1 MNKAL
6 RLTKMFLTL
15 CVLVYKAQPSGFSK
29 GKPAFSS
36 GSSLGHTIES
46 FQGRRPGKAGNV
58 GKDI

>member
-15 CVLVYKAQPSGFSK
+15 CVLAYKAQPSGFSK

-46 FQGRRPGKAGNV
+46 F
-58 GKDI
+58 